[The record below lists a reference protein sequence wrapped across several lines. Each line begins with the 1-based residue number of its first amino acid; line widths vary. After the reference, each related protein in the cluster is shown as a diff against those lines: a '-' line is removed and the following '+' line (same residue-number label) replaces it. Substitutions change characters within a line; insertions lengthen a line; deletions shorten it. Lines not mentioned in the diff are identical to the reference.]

1 MARCFKHFVAI
12 SATTN
17 KIHIWVEIRNTDK
30 VFSIWEC
37 SRGFEE
43 NPLPDTVVIGS
54 GPGGYVAAI
63 RCAEYGHSVAVVE
76 MGDIGGVCTNTGCI
90 PTKTMLESARLVREI
105 KRGGRH
111 GITVSNLKI
120 DFTKVMKRKES
131 VVSRNSKGIQYL
143 LDENKVETIRGKAFI
158 VDPNHVRVETEDGPR
173 ELEAKYII
181 IATGSKERQ
190 LPNIQMDGDRI
201 LGSEQMLTIKELP
214 SSLLIIGGGAIGV
227 EFAQV
232 FTSFGTKV
240 TIVELMD
247 RILPM
252 EDASIGKVIA
262 KVLKRLH
269 VDIFTGSKVE
279 NLETTSS
286 GVLAKISGESDF
298 EIEVEK
304 ILLSVGR
311 VPAIDED
318 VIGKD
323 VEYDNRGIK
332 VNEQMQ
338 TSVPNIY
345 AIGDVTGKVML
356 AHVAS
361 QQAEVA
367 ANNICGIDSK
377 MDYTLVPSCIYT
389 SPEVASFGLGQEDA
403 EERYGDVIVGE
414 YPLVRSG
421 RARTSGETEGFAKI
435 IMRSDTEEI
444 LGAQIVAPRATDM
457 VQILLLAKEKRVPIS
472 DMAKII
478 YPHPTFIEIIREAA
492 LELKKKEKCRQNK
505 KNKQ

>member
-1 MARCFKHFVAI
+1 MIR
-12 SATTN
+12 
-17 KIHIWVEIRNTDK
+17 IWVEIRNTDK
-30 VFSIWEC
+30 VFSIGAC

-43 NPLPDTVVIGS
+43 NSLPDTVVIGS

-63 RCAEYGHSVAVVE
+63 RCAEFGHSVAVVE

-105 KRGGRH
+105 KRGARH
-111 GITVSNLKI
+111 GIKVSKLEI

-131 VVSRNSKGIQYL
+131 VASRNSKGIQYL
-143 LDENKVETIRGKAFI
+143 LEGNKVEIIRGKAFI
-158 VDPNHVRVETEDGPR
+158 VNPHHVRVEMEDGSR

-227 EFAQV
+227 EFGQV

-252 EDASIGKVIA
+252 EDPSIGKVIA

-279 NLETTSS
+279 GLETTSS
-286 GVLAKISGESDF
+286 GVIAKVSGESDF
-298 EIEVEK
+298 EIEIEK
-304 ILLSVGR
+304 VLLSVGR

-323 VEYDNRGIK
+323 VEYDDRGIK
-332 VNEQMQ
+332 VNERMQ

-377 MDYTLVPSCIYT
+377 MDYTMVPSCIYT

-414 YPLVRSG
+414 FPLVRSG

-457 VQILLLAKEKRVPIS
+457 VQILLLAREKEVPIS
-472 DMAKII
+472 DIAKII

-492 LELKKKEKCRQNK
+492 LEMKKKEKCRKDSKSNQ
-505 KNKQ
+505 

>member
-17 KIHIWVEIRNTDK
+17 RIRVWVEIRNTDK

-37 SRGFEE
+37 SRGLEE

-63 RCAEYGHSVAVVE
+63 RCAEFGHSVAVVE

-105 KRGGRH
+105 KRGARH
-111 GITVSNLKI
+111 GITVTNLKI

-131 VVSRNSKGIQYL
+131 VISRSSKGIQYL
-143 LDENKVETIRGKAFI
+143 LDENEVETIRGKAFI
-158 VDPNHVRVETEDGPR
+158 VDPNHVRVETEDGSR

-201 LGSEQMLTIKELP
+201 LGSEQMLTIEELP

-227 EFAQV
+227 EFAQM

-252 EDASIGKVIA
+252 EDPTIGKVIA

-298 EIEVEK
+298 EIKVEK
-304 ILLSVGR
+304 VLLSVGR

-377 MDYTLVPSCIYT
+377 MDYTMVPSCIYT

-457 VQILLLAKEKRVPIS
+457 VQILLLAKEKGVPIS
-472 DMAKII
+472 DIAKII

-492 LELKKKEKCRQNK
+492 LEMKRKEKCKLESRE
-505 KNKQ
+505 